1 MCQEVLEAC
10 YSWFTL
16 NDSRR
21 RQFAEILCRT
31 LGIPEGE
38 IVENTHVIHFLGGR
52 ESDQSCKLRRKPKA
66 VPPVQVVEVI
76 SF

>member
-1 MCQEVLEAC
+1 VLEAC
-10 YSWFTL
+10 YPWFTS

-21 RQFAEILCRT
+21 RQIAEILCQT

-38 IVENTHVIHFLGGR
+38 IVEDTHIVYFLGGR
-52 ESDQSCKLRRKPKA
+52 ESDQSCKLCRKPKA
-66 VPPVQVVEVI
+66 VPPVQVAVEF